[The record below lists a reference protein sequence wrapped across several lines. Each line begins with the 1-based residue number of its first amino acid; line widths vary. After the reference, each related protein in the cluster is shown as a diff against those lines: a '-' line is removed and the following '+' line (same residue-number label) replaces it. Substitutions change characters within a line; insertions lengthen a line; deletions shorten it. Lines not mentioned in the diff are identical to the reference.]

1 MRKVEPSSAFAAI
14 AATKKPRYGRCGV
27 CYTRQFFVQLVLCV
41 TTKLRDKLH
50 KRLPSVTPLGNVC
63 LNFPVQVTKNLFDM
77 GCYEVS
83 LGDTIEVGAPGKKYF
98 LNNQNLRFVP

>member
-1 MRKVEPSSAFAAI
+1 MWGMLHSAIFR
-14 AATKKPRYGRCGV
+14 AT
-27 CYTRQFFVQLVLCV
+27 CV

-50 KRLPSVTPLGNVC
+50 KRLPSVAPLGNVC

-77 GCYEVS
+77 GCYEV
-83 LGDTIEVGAPGKKYF
+83 GAPGKKYF

>member
-1 MRKVEPSSAFAAI
+1 MWGMLHSAIFR
-14 AATKKPRYGRCGV
+14 AT
-27 CYTRQFFVQLVLCV
+27 CV

-50 KRLPSVTPLGNVC
+50 KTLPSVTPLGNVC

-83 LGDTIEVGAPGKKYF
+83 LGDTTGVGAPGKKYS
-98 LNNQNLRFVP
+98 LNNQKLRFVPLPVLTNF